1 MASPELDIVVSL
13 LRTRPADGEGEVTIA
28 MLRQRLDAFGT
39 MGPLPEGARVEPLR
53 IGDLAAEWIHGA
65 GAGDDATLLYLHG
78 GGYALGSILSHRN
91 LVARVSEAMGMR
103 ALLVE
108 YRLAPEHPFPAGLDD
123 ACDVYRW
130 LLRSGVPAN
139 RIVVAGDSAGGGL
152 TMALLVALRD
162 AGESMPAAAVV
173 LSPWTDL
180 EVSGETVE
188 LNAARDPM
196 IHRGGALA
204 LAAAYLSGGDA
215 RHPLCSPIH
224 ADLRGLPPLL
234 VHVGGSEVLLDDSR
248 RLARRARDA
257 GVDVSLEEWDDMIHV
272 WHAFAPILPEATAA
286 IEKIGAFARA
296 RVG

>member
-1 MASPELDIVVSL
+1 
-13 LRTRPADGEGEVTIA
+13 
-28 MLRQRLDAFGT
+28 

-248 RLARRARDA
+248 RIARRARDA

>member
-1 MASPELDIVVSL
+1 
-13 LRTRPADGEGEVTIA
+13 
-28 MLRQRLDAFGT
+28 
-39 MGPLPEGARVEPLR
+39 
-53 IGDLAAEWIHGA
+53 
-65 GAGDDATLLYLHG
+65 
-78 GGYALGSILSHRN
+78 
-91 LVARVSEAMGMR
+91 
-103 ALLVE
+103 
-108 YRLAPEHPFPAGLDD
+108 
-123 ACDVYRW
+123 
-130 LLRSGVPAN
+130 
-139 RIVVAGDSAGGGL
+139 
-152 TMALLVALRD
+152 
-162 AGESMPAAAVV
+162 
-173 LSPWTDL
+173 
-180 EVSGETVE
+180 
-188 LNAARDPM
+188 M

-234 VHVGGSEVLLDDSR
+234 VHVGCSEVLLDDSR

>member
-1 MASPELDIVVSL
+1 MPSPELDVVVSL
-13 LRTRPADGEGEVTIA
+13 LRSRGSDDELTLAT
-28 MLRQRLDAFGT
+28 LRHRLDAFG
-39 MGPLPEGARVEPLR
+39 MMSPLPDGACVEPVR
-53 IGDLAAEWIHGA
+53 VGALAAEWIHGA

-91 LVARVSEAMGMR
+91 LVARLSEAMAMR

-108 YRLAPEHPFPAGLDD
+108 YRLAPEHPFPAGLED
-123 ACDVYRW
+123 ARDVYRW
-130 LLRSGVPAN
+130 LLGSGVPAD

-152 TMALLVALRD
+152 TTALLVALRD
-162 AGESMPAAAVV
+162 AGDPMPAAAVV

-180 EVSGETVE
+180 EVSGDTIE
-188 LNAARDPM
+188 LNAGTDPM
-196 IHRGGALA
+196 IHRDGALA
-204 LAAAYLSGGDA
+204 LAAAYLNGADP

-248 RLARRARDA
+248 RLARRAHEA

-272 WHAFAPILPEATAA
+272 WHAFAPLLPEATEA
-286 IEKIGAFARA
+286 IARIGTFVRA
-296 RVG
+296 RLA